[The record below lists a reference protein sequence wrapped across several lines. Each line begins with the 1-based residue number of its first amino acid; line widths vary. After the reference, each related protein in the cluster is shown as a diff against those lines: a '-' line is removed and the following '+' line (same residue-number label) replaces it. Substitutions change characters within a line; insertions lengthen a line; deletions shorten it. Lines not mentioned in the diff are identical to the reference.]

1 MRVESAH
8 RPLLRVAAVT
18 AGLASGATH
27 AAEWMVTPSVSASAQ
42 TQSNPFLQP
51 DEKSKDDT
59 STGLATTAAFAL
71 TRESE
76 RLSLS
81 LQPNFAFY
89 RYPDK
94 DQLDRNEQ
102 RLNSSASWRGE
113 TSTWSGT
120 LGVARDTTLTS
131 ELGNTGIT
139 QGNQRHEFHDLQLGP
154 TWQLTE
160 RWSAQASAGTSV
172 NRYPGAASAFL
183 EDYRYDS
190 VGFGMTYVLS
200 ERAGVSLTGSAGR
213 LHNLE
218 QGDDSKNA
226 SVMLNAQ
233 YAWSPVWNISLGVG
247 PSLVRL
253 DDTNEHGLVYRA
265 SLSRG
270 FERSSLALAATR
282 SQQPSGSA
290 IITNIEQAS
299 LAFSTALA
307 ERVSGSLNASYSRR
321 SNVFRA
327 FNVDINRVA
336 YTRLEAALSW
346 RVSPSWQV
354 GAGVG
359 DSIQKTGSFFFDD
372 RTGRGYDA
380 RLSVSWNGKP
390 HVH

>member
-1 MRVESAH
+1 MRMESAH

-27 AAEWMVTPSVSASAQ
+27 AAEWMLTPNVSASAQ
-42 TQSNPFLQP
+42 TQSNPSLQP
-51 DEKSKDDT
+51 DEKSKDEIA
-59 STGLATTAAFAL
+59 TGLAATAAFSV

-76 RLSLS
+76 RLSLAFK
-81 LQPNFAFY
+81 PNFSFY
-89 RYPDK
+89 RYPDSN
-94 DQLDRNEQ
+94 QLDRNEQ
-102 RLNSSASWRGE
+102 HLDSSLKWRGE
-113 TSTWSGT
+113 TSTWSGSVA
-120 LGVARDTTLTS
+120 VARDTTLTS

-139 QGNQRHEFHDLQLGP
+139 QGNQRHEFHDVQLGP

-160 RWSAQASAGTSV
+160 RWSTQASVGSSV

-190 VGFGMTYVLS
+190 VGLGATYVVS
-200 ERAGVSLTGSAGR
+200 ERASVSLSGSAAR

-218 QGDDSKNA
+218 QGEDSRNA
-226 SVMLNAQ
+226 SVTLTAQ
-233 YAWSPVWNISLGVG
+233 YAWSPVWNMNLGVG

-253 DDTNEHGLVYRA
+253 NGTSEHGLVYRA

-270 FERSSLALAATR
+270 FERSSLALSAAR

-327 FNVDINRVA
+327 FNVDINRVT

-372 RTGRGYDA
+372 RTGRGYDV

-390 HVH
+390 YVH